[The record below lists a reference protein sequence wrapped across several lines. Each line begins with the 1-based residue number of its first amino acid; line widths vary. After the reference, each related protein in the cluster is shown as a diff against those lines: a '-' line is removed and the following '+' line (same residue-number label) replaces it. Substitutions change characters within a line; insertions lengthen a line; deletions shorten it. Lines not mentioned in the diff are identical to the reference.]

1 MNLEAQIEQLTAE
14 FRELKREIKP
24 LSNCVP
30 LEVLTFYLKEKSIGK
45 TTWQSR
51 RNNQE
56 VNGIGIPFTKGFH
69 WTNNKV
75 IKYKLRECEMWLLD
89 DPNQWDEMIA
99 WRKQIQKI
107 ERMRGK
113 A

>member
-1 MNLEAQIEQLTAE
+1 MTNLETQIEQLTAAL
-14 FRELKREIKP
+14 REMRP

-30 LEVLTFYLKEKSIGK
+30 LEVLTFYLKGHTGKS
-45 TTWQSR
+45 TWQKR
-51 RNNQE
+51 RSNQE

-69 WTNNKV
+69 WTEIGGIN
-75 IKYKLRECEMWLLD
+75 YRLRECEAWLLD
-89 DPNQWDEMIA
+89 DPAQWDEMAA

-113 A
+113 V